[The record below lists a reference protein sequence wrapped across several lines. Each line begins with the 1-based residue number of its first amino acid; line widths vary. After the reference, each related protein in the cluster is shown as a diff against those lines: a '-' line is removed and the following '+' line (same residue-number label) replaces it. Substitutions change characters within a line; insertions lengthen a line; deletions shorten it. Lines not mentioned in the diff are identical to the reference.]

1 MKKPFIEWVDPDPA
15 KKILGCTVIA
25 IMLLCVALFH
35 FTVEDW
41 ASPRSLPFYIVPIFL
56 LVPMLGQYLVW
67 QRKGVKKPKIT
78 LSPEG
83 FCIGN
88 RSALFS
94 LNAEGKRKW
103 GKPHLYLWEDIQL
116 ITLDDEDPHAN
127 VFSWTLKPEVT
138 TPDAPQNFFFGQYRS
153 QVGKPWDLNATD
165 ALELMVQLL
174 VADQQE
180 DRKRCLA
187 RFRANA

>member
-1 MKKPFIEWVDPDPA
+1 MKKPFIEWVDPDPS
-15 KKILGCTVIA
+15 KKIFGCTFMA
-25 IMLLCVALFH
+25 IILLCVALFH
-35 FTVEDW
+35 FTLEDW
-41 ASPRSLPFYIVPIFL
+41 TRWEFYILPAFL
-56 LVPMLGQYLVW
+56 LIPMIAQYLVW

-78 LSPEG
+78 LNSEG

-116 ITLDDEDPHAN
+116 ITLDDEDPHSN
-127 VFSWTLKPEVT
+127 VFSWTLKPGALA
-138 TPDAPQNFFFGQYRS
+138 PDAPQNFFFGRYRS
-153 QVGKPWDLNATD
+153 QVGKPWDLNATH

-187 RFRANA
+187 RFRAYA